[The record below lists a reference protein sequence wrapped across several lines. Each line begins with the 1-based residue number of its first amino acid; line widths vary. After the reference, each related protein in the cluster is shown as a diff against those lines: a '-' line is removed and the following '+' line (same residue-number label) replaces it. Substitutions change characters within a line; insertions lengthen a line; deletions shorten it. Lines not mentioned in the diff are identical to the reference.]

1 MTTGLEINQQETKT
15 LSSIHAAAGVESTDE
30 SKESKEI
37 LRSDSVAANGGA
49 DKKLLIYSGH
59 DSTIVPL
66 INALGIHSG
75 ITVYGYSLCL
85 LISISIYITYVAILM
100 MVNEFTMIAL
110 ITLIY
115 IL

>member
-1 MTTGLEINQQETKT
+1 MHELIEDMTTGLEINQQETKT

-30 SKESKEI
+30 STESKEI

-75 ITVYGYSLCL
+75 TCIVLPFMDILYVY
-85 LISISIYITYVAILM
+85 
-100 MVNEFTMIAL
+100 
-110 ITLIY
+110 
-115 IL
+115 